1 MDDIIIKNLT
11 KSYNGKIVLN
21 NLNLTIK
28 SGKTTCIMAPSGMGK
43 TTLLRIILGL
53 EAPDSGTISGLDNL
67 RISAV
72 FQENRLCEYLTPI
85 NNIKLVNPTLTDK
98 QILEAINL
106 FGLSGCEYQ
115 KTSELSGGMKRR
127 IAILRAIL
135 ADYDLLVLDEPFT
148 AIDINT
154 KETVIREILKRTKGK
169 TIIFVTHDESEAS
182 LMGINRTNIQTFCV
196 LDI

>member
-53 EAPDSGTISGLDNL
+53 ESPDSGTIKGMENL
-67 RISAV
+67 KISTV
-72 FQENRLCEYLTPI
+72 FQEDRLCEYLTPI
-85 NNIKLVNPTLTDK
+85 NNIKLVNPILTDK
-98 QILEAINL
+98 QILEAINS
-106 FGLSGCEYQ
+106 FGLLGCEHQ

-127 IAILRAIL
+127 TAILRAIL
-135 ADYDLLVLDEPFT
+135 ADYDLLVLDEPFKG
-148 AIDINT
+148 IDINT
-154 KETVIREILKRTKGK
+154 KETVIREILNRTKGK
-169 TIIFVTHDESEAS
+169 TIIIVTHDESEAS
-182 LMGINRTNIQTFCV
+182 LMGANIINNTFA
-196 LDI
+196 